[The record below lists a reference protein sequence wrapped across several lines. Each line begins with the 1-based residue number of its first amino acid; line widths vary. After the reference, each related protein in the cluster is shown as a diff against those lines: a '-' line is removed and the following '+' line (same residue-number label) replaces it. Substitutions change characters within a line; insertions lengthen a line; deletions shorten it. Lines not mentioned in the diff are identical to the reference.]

1 MISDRKMSKL
11 KHGIPLKL
19 SILQMLSLLLAI
31 LISLSVTQK
40 GDYGIDSIDNSVN
53 SIIFLLFCSSLIL
66 NLVYIIGGPRLIGPV
81 SDSSEE

>member
-19 SILQMLSLLLAI
+19 SILQMLTLLLAI
-31 LISLSVTQK
+31 LISLSVTQRE
-40 GDYGIDSIDNSVN
+40 DYGIDSIDKSINSLIFILF
-53 SIIFLLFCSSLIL
+53 SISLIL